1 MNGYKSK
8 ALKVQQK
15 VDSQYPASQYSE
27 AERKR
32 VFKQFLAK
40 EIVGWNTTIGSV
52 IDDQTGK
59 RKFVLD
65 KANPLSKPNLP

>member
-1 MNGYKSK
+1 MKGYKSK
-8 ALKVQQK
+8 AEKAQQK
-15 VDSQYPASQYSE
+15 VDSQYPSSQYSE

-40 EIVGWNTTIGSV
+40 EMVGWNTTIGSV

-59 RKFVLD
+59 RTFVLD